1 MRKEPFL
8 YTISFLQDLCL
19 AITGLCVPLLAL
31 RLGGTYG
38 DLGVIAATGSCTY
51 SLGCFTIG
59 RLGQRLG
66 YRRLMAAAA
75 LSTAVVF
82 AGYLAATRIW
92 HLLLLGGLSG
102 LTMSGYW
109 PSLQAWLG
117 QGKGRRELL
126 PALGRF
132 NVAWSLSF
140 LVGPI
145 LAGRLQ
151 TAAPASAFALTAGV
165 SGAVF
170 LSLCLMPVRERGT
183 PEASGDGTTPW
194 AARRFLPVAWVA
206 NFVTFFATGCVRSL
220 FPKLGT
226 DLGMDPPELGLLLSL
241 IGGAQTLSFAL
252 VARTERWQFRLAPLA
267 AVQSL
272 AAGGLWLL
280 AFGSTALW
288 FGPALLVQGV
298 LIGATFTASAFY
310 SLHAEGPGGT
320 RVTVHE
326 GIVGSGMF
334 VGPLVGG
341 LAAEH
346 RGPRA
351 PYFLAS
357 AVLLGAV
364 LLEAHL
370 LRRSTPTAAA

>member
-8 YTISFLQDLCL
+8 YAISFLQDLCI
-19 AITGLCVPLLAL
+19 AIIGLCVPLLAL
-31 RLGGTYG
+31 RLGATYG
-38 DLGVIAATGSCTY
+38 DLGVIAATGPCTY

-75 LSTAVVF
+75 LSTAAVF

-102 LTMSGYW
+102 LTMSGFW
-109 PSLQAWLG
+109 PSLQVWLG

-126 PALGRF
+126 TALGRF
-132 NVAWSLSF
+132 NVAWSVSF
-140 LVGPI
+140 LVGPT

-151 TAAPASAFALTAGV
+151 ATVPTGAFALTAGV

-170 LSLCLMPVRERGT
+170 LSLCLMPVREHGT
-183 PEASGDGTTPW
+183 PEATGDGATPW

-206 NFVTFFATGCVRSL
+206 NFVSFFTAGSVRSL

-226 DLGMDPPELGLLLSL
+226 DLGLNPAELGLLLSL

-252 VARTERWQFRLAPLA
+252 VAHTERWQFRLAPLA

-272 AAGGLWLL
+272 AAGGLLLL

-288 FGPALLVQGV
+288 FGPALLAQGV

-310 SLHAEGPGGT
+310 SLHAEGSGGLRT
-320 RVTVHE
+320 ALHE
-326 GIVGSGMF
+326 GIGGSGIF
-334 VGPLVGG
+334 VGPLLGG

-346 RGPRA
+346 LGPRA

-370 LRRSTPTAAA
+370 LRRTTPAAAA